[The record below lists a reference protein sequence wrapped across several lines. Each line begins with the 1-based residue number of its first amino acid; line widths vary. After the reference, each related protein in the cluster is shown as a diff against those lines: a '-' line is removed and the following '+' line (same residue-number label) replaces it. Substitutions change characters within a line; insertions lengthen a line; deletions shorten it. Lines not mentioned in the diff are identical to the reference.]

1 MDQKEFEQFKA
12 RLKERFKEKEQSRNI
27 WYLIGCITSN
37 AGSGK
42 EERTYTETQ
51 LSEPFDL
58 V

>member
-12 RLKERFKEKEQSRNI
+12 RLKERFKEKEHSRNI
-27 WYLIGCITSN
+27 WYLIGYITSN

-42 EERTYTETQ
+42 ERTYTETQ
-51 LSEPFDL
+51 LSELFDL